1 MLWLGC
7 TVELAGCMSVI
18 ELLPEGI
25 IAGELML
32 LLEDVIEGPKQNRA
46 GERGK

>member
-1 MLWLGC
+1 M
-7 TVELAGCMSVI
+7 I

-32 LLEDVIEGPKQNRA
+32 LLEDVIEVPKQNRA
-46 GERGK
+46 GELTLMVH